1 MSAQDGKSRAVCA
14 PPKPPSLPGKLGRPR
29 SWESRGVGGTLG
41 EMQPDTVAVWALS
54 VAEERSGASLSS
66 FSLGIGLSRKH
77 SSRMCRRPGRELVG
91 HLSPRGPPARPA
103 HLPPGDWPGCAEG
116 SRWQPGRSAEVGR
129 VKSVG
134 RKWGGFSPQL
144 NYTEEISILW
154 ASVSCPLRIILI
166 PPFLGRHPPVFEKYF
181 LQGKVLDILL

>member
-1 MSAQDGKSRAVCA
+1 MGRAGLFALHRNRPPYLESSAGRGAGRAEGSGGPWARCSQTRLRFGLYLLQKKDRE
-14 PPKPPSLPGKLGRPR
+14 PPFPLSAWGSACLGN
-29 SWESRGVGGTLG
+29 
-41 EMQPDTVAVWALS
+41 
-54 VAEERSGASLSS
+54 
-66 FSLGIGLSRKH
+66 H
-77 SSRMCRRPGRELVG
+77 SSRMCRRPDRELVG